1 MTDTARAA
9 TDVRYEQADLRIGGV
24 GLKIATAGRNGD
36 LAPVVFLHGFGS
48 TKEDYLD
55 IACQHAFTGRP
66 FLAYDAPG
74 CGETRCEDLPGISIP
89 FLAKTA
95 QAVLDQAGILRF
107 HLVGHSMGGLTA
119 LMLAH
124 QEPDRVLSFTDIE
137 GNLAPEDCFLSRQI
151 LTHPRDDDGF
161 LDDVAERARR
171 SCSSSSALFAASL
184 RHKVRPGAVRGIFQ
198 SMVDLSDHGDLMP
211 KFLTLPCPRMFM
223 YGEENS
229 TLSYLAKLAAGGV
242 ELTEIPRSGHWPMY
256 ANPVAMWERL
266 AAFVHR
272 AELTSVRG

>member
-74 CGETRCEDLPGISIP
+74 CGETRCEDLSGISIP
-89 FLAKTA
+89 FLVETA
-95 QAVLDQAGILRF
+95 QAVLDQAGIRRF

-151 LTHPRDDDGF
+151 LSHPRDDDGF

-256 ANPVAMWERL
+256 ANPVAMWERI
-266 AAFVHR
+266 AAFIHQAHR
-272 AELTSVRG
+272 TDR